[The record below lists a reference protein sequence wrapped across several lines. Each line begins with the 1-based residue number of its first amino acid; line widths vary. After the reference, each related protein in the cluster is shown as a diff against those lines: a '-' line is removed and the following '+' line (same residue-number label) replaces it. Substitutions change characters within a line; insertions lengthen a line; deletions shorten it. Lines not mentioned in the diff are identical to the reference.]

1 MPITLLDFI
10 LIGVMLVSALLAMIR
25 GFMREILSIA
35 AWVIAAVATLYA
47 YSRLLPYAKT
57 YFNNDI
63 IAAGAVIGG
72 TFLGTLLIVSIITV
86 RFSDMVLD
94 SRVGALDRT
103 LGFLFGLA
111 RGLIIVVV
119 AFLFFAWLVPP
130 RTQPSWVANAKSRV
144 VLQSTGDWLISMLPD
159 DPEST
164 ILRRLK
170 RPKQDDGEPPD
181 APPEQRSSTGRTTAA
196 EPRKGDEPNAMSQ
209 IRHRS
214 RHRRPAASILTATG
228 CARNAAYSAYSAIPT
243 PRRSPRSACT
253 PSSTAARKRPA
264 SSPSTASG
272 SIPSAAWASSAT
284 TSPAAR

>member
-1 MPITLLDFI
+1 MEDRKFDMPITLLDFI

-47 YSRLLPYAKT
+47 YSRLLPLAKT

-63 IAAGAVIGG
+63 IAAAAVIGG

-164 ILRRLK
+164 ILKRLK
-170 RPKQDDGEPPD
+170 RPKPDEGEPAD
-181 APPEQRSSTGRTTAA
+181 APPEQRSDLIEERQ
-196 EPRKGDEPNAMSQ
+196 R
-209 IRHRS
+209 
-214 RHRRPAASILTATG
+214 
-228 CARNAAYSAYSAIPT
+228 
-243 PRRSPRSACT
+243 
-253 PSSTAARKRPA
+253 AAR
-264 SSPSTASG
+264 
-272 SIPSAAWASSAT
+272 
-284 TSPAAR
+284 